1 MTHFLRIHGETLVMA
16 CFVLAGVFL
25 ACGVGPTIDKN
36 TVAKDG
42 GKTAYA
48 ARQQ

>member
-1 MTHFLRIHGETLVMA
+1 MTHFLRAHGESLVMA
-16 CFVLAGVFL
+16 CFVAVGVIL
-25 ACGVGPTIDKN
+25 ACVLGPTLDST

-48 ARQQ
+48 AKD